1 MFQTTKFLSFG
12 AVLAIMI
19 ASVSCQKE
27 PANVGLDGGLM
38 TRISVSV
45 PAEVQT
51 KAVSQGEKTDIV
63 YYEVWD
69 EAFNT
74 KLFPLQTSDV
84 NYAEV
89 QNCVAEID
97 IALVKDQ
104 TYNMIFWAQ
113 NKDCGAYSWSD
124 LKNVNVDYS
133 KFTVAN
139 KDVYDAFYSVDK
151 VTADGQNKTVRLY
164 RPFAQLN
171 FGATNMET
179 TLGPIT
185 ISKNSVKVSQVATSF
200 NTVEGVANENS
211 YVNDVTFVA
220 EPGDLVQD
228 SEQDHKQLK
237 IGDAGYYWV
246 AMNYLLVP
254 SDQQAT
260 VEVNATFTTNGGPV
274 SHKLQHVPLKKNY
287 RTNIVGDLFTS
298 AAHLSVIV
306 EPVFEKPDLGN
317 DDHFQ
322 QVLAKGGTYTLTKDM
337 TVDPA
342 EPIRVANALT
352 INLNGFT
359 LTYPQDDIFVR
370 VDNGG
375 EFTITG
381 PGKVLATGYVAS
393 ANEGGVVNVN
403 GGDYEGES
411 SCLFQANGGTVNVTA
426 GVLKSVDY
434 NGTYYT
440 LNHMDAQ
447 KDKGLIS
454 VSGGRFYMFNPA
466 ESHSESPAM
475 NFLATGYRVITD
487 GTWYTVVPE
496 D

>member
-1 MFQTTKFLSFG
+1 MTSI
-12 AVLAIMI
+12 AVSI
-19 ASVSCQKE
+19 
-27 PANVGLDGGLM
+27 
-38 TRISVSV
+38 

-51 KAVSQGEKTDIV
+51 KAVSLGEQIDIV

-69 EAFNT
+69 EAFT
-74 KLFPLQTSDV
+74 TRLFPVTATDV
-84 NYAEV
+84 NHAEV
-89 QNCVAEID
+89 ENCVAEID

-113 NKDCGAYSWSD
+113 NRDCGAYSWSD

-133 KFTVAN
+133 KFTAAN

-151 VTADGQNKTVRLY
+151 VKADGQDKTVKLH
-164 RPFAQLN
+164 RPFAQIN

-200 NTVEGVANENS
+200 NTVDGVANENS
-211 YVNDVTFVA
+211 YINDVTFVA
-220 EPGDLVQD
+220 DPGDLVQD
-228 SEQDHKQLK
+228 SEQDHKLLK
-237 IGDAGYYWV
+237 IGTDSYYWV

-254 SDQQAT
+254 SAQQAT
-260 VEVNATFTTNGGPV
+260 VEVNATFHTNGGAV
-274 SHKLQHVPLKKNY
+274 NHKLQHVPIKKNY
-287 RTNIVGDLFTS
+287 RTNIVGDLFTT
-298 AAHLSVIV
+298 AARLSVIV
-306 EPVFEKPDLGN
+306 EPVFNTPDLGN

-322 QVLAKGGTYTLTKDM
+322 QVLAKGGEYTLIKDM
-337 TVDPA
+337 TIDPA
-342 EPIRVANALT
+342 ESLRIGDGASLT

-359 LTYPQDDIFVR
+359 LTYPEDDILVR
-370 VDNGG
+370 VDKDGS
-375 EFTITG
+375 FTING

-393 ANEGGVVNVN
+393 ANTGGVVNVH
-403 GGDYEGES
+403 GGDYDGQS

-426 GVLKSVDY
+426 GVFKSASY

-447 KDKGLIS
+447 KDNGMIS

-466 ESHSESPAM
+466 ESYSESPAM
-475 NFLATGYRVITD
+475 NFLASGYRVITD